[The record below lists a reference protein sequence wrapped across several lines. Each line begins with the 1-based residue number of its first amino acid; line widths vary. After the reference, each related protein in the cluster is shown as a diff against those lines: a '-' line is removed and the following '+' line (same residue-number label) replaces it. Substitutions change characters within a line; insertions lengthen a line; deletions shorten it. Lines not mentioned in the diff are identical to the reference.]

1 MEGIWVQIMGTLGS
15 VDLESGAAQ
24 PRRECG
30 GRSLNNE
37 FFCLSICSVLEQI
50 EVLRSMAFNGSGCS
64 RSTSGTAE
72 PERGLKKTPWTL
84 SEDNIL
90 REYVK
95 KHGEGNWGSIQEIS
109 GLDKSGKSCRN
120 RWANYLR
127 PNLKKGAF
135 SAEEEKL
142 IIELHGEHGNK
153 WAHIAAQLQGRT
165 DNEVK
170 NYWNMRLKK
179 CQRSGLAIYPQE
191 MSRLNQPLN
200 SSPSPA
206 FSSHLASFQ
215 PQDPNLLCLSNS
227 IVSPSPNDPLP
238 NMLDKSCSANYLTFA
253 RESNGGMA
261 LSLMVSDASNELF
274 SSPTLVTVPSVN
286 QILPNSLLALPV
298 QENFL
303 NFGFNPDPNK
313 WVLGLPAMQSPGMVT
328 LTLEPFS
335 SDNVIATPNSSAGD
349 FEVMKSEFLQGPENK
364 DSRDDFRFLNE
375 ELSKLL
381 DVPLSAPIPEWD
393 DLDPRTF

>member
-1 MEGIWVQIMGTLGS
+1 
-15 VDLESGAAQ
+15 
-24 PRRECG
+24 
-30 GRSLNNE
+30 
-37 FFCLSICSVLEQI
+37 
-50 EVLRSMAFNGSGCS
+50 MAFNGSGCS

-72 PERGLKKTPWTL
+72 RGPKKTPWTL

-95 KHGEGNWGSIQEIS
+95 KYGEGNWGSIQEIS

-142 IIELHGEHGNK
+142 VIELHEEHGNR

-179 CQRSGLAIYPQE
+179 CQREGSAIHPQE
-191 MSRLNQPLN
+191 MCQINQPLN
-200 SSPSPA
+200 SSSLPA

-238 NMLDKSCSANYLTFA
+238 NMLDKSCSANCLTFA
-253 RESNGGMA
+253 RDSNGGMA
-261 LSLMVSDASNELF
+261 LSLMASNASNELF
-274 SSPTLVTVPSVN
+274 SSPILVTVPSVN
-286 QILPNSLLALPV
+286 QILPNILLALPV
-298 QENFL
+298 QENLL
-303 NFGFNPDPNK
+303 NCGFNPGPNK
-313 WVLGLPAMQSPGMVT
+313 GVLGLPSMQSPGMVT
-328 LTLEPFS
+328 STLEPFS
-335 SDNVIATPNSSAGD
+335 SDTTIATPNNGAGD
-349 FEVMKSEFLQGPENK
+349 FEVMKSEFMQGPENK
-364 DSRDDFRFLNE
+364 DSWDDFRFLDE

-381 DVPLSAPIPEWD
+381 EFPLSSSIPEWD
-393 DLDPRTF
+393 DLDPRPF